1 MIKLIIFD
9 WDDVFTLGST
19 EGYYKCYHE
28 ALKSVGVS
36 LTSDEEKK
44 RIAKKWGSTQE
55 EELAELLQEYP
66 KLLPQAVKAYE
77 SHLHGNTFT
86 DCLSIVPDSQKLL
99 QQLSKEYCLAIAT
112 GLHPQLLQTRIM
124 PEFKI
129 PPVFS
134 QIESVYDLGNPKHAK
149 PHPHMLQKIMANQGV
164 SPKNTI
170 MVGDAGNDV
179 RMARAAGIE
188 PVVVLTGH
196 LSRKQAEDLNVQHII
211 DNVTQ
216 LEKVLARP

>member
-1 MIKLIIFD
+1 MVELIIFD

-36 LTSDEEKK
+36 LTASEEKE

-55 EELAELLQEYP
+55 EELAELLQEHP
-66 KLLPQAVKAYE
+66 QLIPQAIKAYE
-77 SHLHGNTFT
+77 SHLHGQSFIE
-86 DCLSIVPDSQKLL
+86 CLSVTPGSQALL
-99 QQLSKEYCLAIAT
+99 KRLSKKYRLAVAT

-124 PEFKI
+124 PKFGI

-134 QIESVYDLGNPKHAK
+134 QIESVYNLEDAKYAK
-149 PHPHMLQKIMANQGV
+149 PHPHMLQKIMIKQNIL
-164 SPKNTI
+164 PENTI
-170 MVGDAGNDV
+170 MVGDASNDV

-188 PVVVLTGH
+188 PIVVLTGH
-196 LSRKQAEDLNVQHII
+196 LNRNEAAELGVKHII
-211 DNVTQ
+211 DDVNQ
-216 LEKVLARP
+216 LEKVLAEL